1 MIAAELVTLT
11 DGAEGFA
18 TSLTARGPGT
28 GINRMQ
34 VTVRNETAIT
44 KYGLREA
51 VEDFPD
57 AVDAADLLAKAQA
70 RLAEVSDPA
79 KFQQLTVR
87 VSGHTEPFKLGQRVR
102 VSDGELGFATTAR
115 ITGIDASNED
125 ATLTLG
131 DAPASLL
138 DVLNA
143 KDAEERR
150 DVALGLPAPL
160 SVQLL
165 PAPTGVIV
173 LVQLGANSRAVGVEV
188 HCSPVNGFAPD
199 VSTLVARGPGVRFEV
214 NGLPTAIRQF
224 FRVRTYDDRGNFSPF
239 TDQIS
244 TSARGVGTAE
254 LVVGQIDI
262 TNAERANAALSIK
275 TSGGAEVL
283 RLGNITGKA
292 GVPAGT
298 QYGLWGT
305 FGAGVWLEK
314 MPLITGVIVSG
325 ISVETN
331 TGVAALTAGTEVTGS
346 AVGAEVDITSL
357 AIPSVPVGYAQCVI
371 PVVLSVRARF
381 LPSGGG
387 AYVYMA
393 LSNYNILVEGFIPGD
408 GWSWWA
414 RGVGAGTPG
423 FTKLRASVT
432 GATAIPIV
440 SHAGA
445 GNVHV
450 YALTMPVV
458 IRVPDHTLKS

>member
-18 TSLTARGPGT
+18 TSITARGPGT

-262 TNAERANAALSIK
+262 TNAERVNAALSVK
-275 TSGGAEVL
+275 TSGGSEVL

-298 QYGLWGT
+298 QYGLWGAVGSGVFIEGMPVMVHAENYGSHSLLSGLAASLT
-305 FGAGVWLEK
+305 IGTSIDLPSTAGLPIAITIPPIPIGYRMRPVWVGSGVDLYLRLLSPAAVERGYAVPERWGAGIELRRSNGTWSVAPWADAEGTQYDALR
-314 MPLITGVIVSG
+314 LVAGGRITVIK
-325 ISVETN
+325 T
-331 TGVAALTAGTEVTGS
+331 TPAAGRSPEFWFTQPGTV
-346 AVGAEVDITSL
+346 L
-357 AIPSVPVGYAQCVI
+357 LMFVPRTI
-371 PVVLSVRARF
+371 
-381 LPSGGG
+381 
-387 AYVYMA
+387 
-393 LSNYNILVEGFIPGD
+393 
-408 GWSWWA
+408 
-414 RGVGAGTPG
+414 
-423 FTKLRASVT
+423 
-432 GATAIPIV
+432 
-440 SHAGA
+440 
-445 GNVHV
+445 
-450 YALTMPVV
+450 
-458 IRVPDHTLKS
+458 